1 MSALPTPSHE
11 LTAALRDRLRGR
23 VAIMGV
29 GNPARGDDGVGSI
42 VARKL
47 RRAFAWVPADEPA
60 GDERVAT
67 VAVVDAE
74 EIPESYLDVLEAARP
89 AIVVLVDAAEMGGAP
104 GSLTVVEGTRL
115 DDHTTCT
122 HRTPLAPV
130 ARYLEQRTGAA
141 VLLAGIQP
149 GARLWGEALT
159 EEVEDTANRLANILW
174 DALRPEQVETLEVA
188 RTPEALT
195 C

>member
-1 MSALPTPSHE
+1 MNAASAE
-11 LTAALRDRLRGR
+11 LTRALRERLRGR

-29 GNPARGDDGVGSI
+29 GNPLRGDDGVGSV

-47 RRAFAWVPADEPA
+47 RRAFAWVPAGEPA
-60 GDERVAT
+60 DEGAVAT

-74 EIPESYLDVLEAARP
+74 EIPESFLGVLEAARP
-89 AIVVLVDAAEMGGAP
+89 AVVVLVDAAELGCEA
-104 GSLTVVEGTRL
+104 GSLVLLEGARL
-115 DDHTTCT
+115 QGQATCT

-141 VLLAGIQP
+141 VILAGIQP
-149 GARLWGEALT
+149 GCQRWGDALSS
-159 EEVEDTANRLANILW
+159 EVSDTANRLANILW
-174 DALRPEQVETLEVA
+174 DALRPMPGEAPDGARTLEASV
-188 RTPEALT
+188 